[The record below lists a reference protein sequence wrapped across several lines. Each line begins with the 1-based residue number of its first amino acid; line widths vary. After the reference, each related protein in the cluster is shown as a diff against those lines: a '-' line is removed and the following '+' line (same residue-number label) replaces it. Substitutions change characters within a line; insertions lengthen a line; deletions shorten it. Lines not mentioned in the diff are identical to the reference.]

1 MGNVYKFRGN
11 WKIMKY
17 VIIAGIFILIVF
29 LGVLSFIPIGIE
41 PLTEVYIENHTKLPI
56 NVFLNK
62 NYNFS
67 FTTHNLEGQEVEYNY
82 NVIAYDVNE
91 SVLFNVGEGSFRL
104 RDNESETVN
113 QNYKFDKAFGRAKVE
128 VVIGKNLIGVPWF
141 KKKLWWSDPNYPMKI
156 DVHFWIDEI
165 VQTQI
170 IIVPD

>member
-41 PLTEVYIENHTKLPI
+41 PLTELYIENHTALPI
-56 NVFLNK
+56 NVFLHK
-62 NYNFS
+62 NYSFS

-82 NVIAYDVNE
+82 SVIAYDVNE
-91 SVLFNVGEGSFRL
+91 SVLFKIGEGSFRL
-104 RDNESETVN
+104 GDNESETVK
-113 QNYKFDKAFGRAKVE
+113 QNYKFDKAFNRAKVE
-128 VVIGKNLIGVPWF
+128 VIIEKNLIGTPWF

-156 DVHFWIDEI
+156 DVHFWVDEI